1 MITPIPQEIAEF
13 VKPFGVQDMDFF
25 AKACQKLG
33 ECLYTVN
40 ETTNLTAIP
49 PEQFW
54 YKHVADSL
62 SVASAIPEIQT
73 WSCDL
78 GDIGCG
84 AGFPSLVL
92 AAAFPKMRITA
103 IDSTL
108 KKITFV
114 EETAMAMG
122 LKNLRAEH
130 GRGNEL
136 GRQRQWRGRFKFMTA
151 RAVGALQ
158 KLLREDGELL
168 PKEGV
173 FAIYRTPKQCQEE
186 LDALKANPADG
197 AGWRIS
203 ATDVFTLPGEA
214 GQRNFLLCRKT

>member
-1 MITPIPQEIAEF
+1 MIPISQEAADFIKTFNLQNFEAF
-13 VKPFGVQDMDFF
+13 VK
-25 AKACQKLG
+25 ACEILG
-33 ECLYTVN
+33 DELYLVN

-54 YKHVADSL
+54 TKHVADSL
-62 SVASAIPEIQT
+62 SVARAIPEICS
-73 WSCDL
+73 WACPL

-92 AAAFPKMRITA
+92 AAAFPKLSITS

-114 EETAMAMG
+114 EETASKMG

-130 GRGNEL
+130 GRGNEM

-151 RAVGALQ
+151 RAVGALP
-158 KLLREDGELL
+158 KLLKETAALVS
-168 PKEGV
+168 KEGV
-173 FAIYRTPKQCQEE
+173 LAVYRTPKQSQEE
-186 LDALKANPADG
+186 FDALALNPAEG
-197 AGWRIS
+197 EGWKIS
-203 ATDVFTLPGEA
+203 STDTFTLPGEA
-214 GQRNFLLCRKT
+214 GQRNFTLCRKQ

>member
-1 MITPIPQEIAEF
+1 MPPELSEF
-13 VKPFGVQDMDFF
+13 VKSCGVQDLDGF
-25 AKACQKLG
+25 AAACLKLG

-54 YKHVADSL
+54 TKHVADSL
-62 SVASAIPEIQT
+62 SVATAIPEIRT

-114 EETAMAMG
+114 EETASAMG

-130 GRGNEL
+130 GRGNEMC
-136 GRQRQWRGRFKFMTA
+136 RQRQWRGRFKFMTA
-151 RAVGALQ
+151 RAVGALS
-158 KLLREDGELL
+158 KLLKEAGDMI

-186 LDALKANPADG
+186 LDALQANPAEM
-197 AGWRIS
+197 AGWKIA
-203 ATDVFTLPGEA
+203 ATQVFELPGDA
-214 GQRNFLLCRKT
+214 GQRNFILCRKA